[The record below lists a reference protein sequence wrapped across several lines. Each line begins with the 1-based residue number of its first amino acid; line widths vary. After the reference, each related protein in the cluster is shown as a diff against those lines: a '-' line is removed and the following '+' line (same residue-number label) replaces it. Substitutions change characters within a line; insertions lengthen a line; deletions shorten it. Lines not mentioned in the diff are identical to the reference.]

1 VPDDV
6 VVIGF
11 DDGPLAECTSPPL
24 ITVHHPVERIAAVA
38 TRALMDGTR
47 HHGWR
52 VVEPASLVVRRAHW
66 RPVGPA
72 SALLP
77 AVRRSP
83 ALSDVDPGASRSCR
97 G

>member
-1 VPDDV
+1 
-6 VVIGF
+6 
-11 DDGPLAECTSPPL
+11 
-24 ITVHHPVERIAAVA
+24 
-38 TRALMDGTR
+38 MDGTR